1 MDALDRIK
9 RIGERW
15 FLTEPLLFAV
25 YCSHEFVENNSID
38 VPMRTG
44 NMKVEFSPK
53 VLDKIADD
61 VLQEYLK
68 VEMFRILLKHPYQR
82 QPPFAEKAL
91 LTCASNIT
99 IADVYD
105 VSREVKKQMS
115 GMEMKFPRGLCF
127 EEYYNLLKQ
136 NATPNSGKSGGEQ
149 KTDSGSGQ
157 GEGGQGENGEGDK
170 SGQGG
175 GGTDSNDTGAGESS
189 QDGNASSNS
198 GAQGNSGGGSGQ
210 DSRGSS
216 GQNGGGS
223 SGKSRGNKGAGTP
236 QQSQANLDAQ
246 VSELWDEDEAACCD
260 INGFIENAQACN
272 TWGTIP
278 GKLQGLIKA
287 SLKVDMDYRKML
299 SLFKTSV
306 ISSRRRLTR
315 MRPNRRA
322 GFDAMGSR
330 YELSTNLLIA
340 VDVSG
345 SVTDK
350 SLQFFFSV
358 INRLFKYGIEKLDVL
373 QFDAAI
379 QGEPEPLKK
388 ARRTV
393 KIMGR
398 GGTSFQPAADYYCE
412 HPEYDGLIYFTD
424 GYAPPPVFNTKR
436 PIDVLWVICSK
447 QCYAENA
454 EWIRKI
460 KRNRVTFIPRSE

>member
-1 MDALDRIK
+1 MNVIERIK
-9 RIGERW
+9 KIGERW

-25 YCSHEFVENNSID
+25 YCSHEFVENSAIE

-53 VLDKIADD
+53 ILDRIADD
-61 VLQEYLK
+61 VLAEYMK
-68 VEMFRILLKHPYQR
+68 IEMFRILLKHPYQR
-82 QPPFAEKAL
+82 QPSFAAKAL
-91 LTCASNIT
+91 LTMASNVT
-99 IADVYD
+99 IADVYE
-105 VSREVKKQMS
+105 VSPAVKKQMS
-115 GMEMKFPRGLCF
+115 GTEQKLPSGLCF
-127 EEYYNLLKQ
+127 EEYYNLLLQ
-136 NATPNSGKSGGEQ
+136 SATPNSGKFGGESQ
-149 KTDSGSGQ
+149 KTDSGSGR
-157 GEGGQGENGEGDK
+157 GDK
-170 SGQGG
+170 SGQDGDGSGSGSRGKSGG
-175 GGTDSNDTGAGESS
+175 NGNQEGCQSGQQGG
-189 QDGNASSNS
+189 DGS
-198 GAQGNSGGGSGQ
+198 GADSGDASG

-216 GQNGGGS
+216 GRNGGGS
-223 SGKSRGNKGAGTP
+223 GGKGSGASGNSGASN
-236 QQSQANLDAQ
+236 SQEHRDSQ
-246 VSELWDEDEAACCD
+246 ISELWEENEEACCN
-260 INGFIENAQACN
+260 INEFIEVATASNN
-272 TWGTIP
+272 WGSVA

-315 MRPNRRA
+315 MRPNRRS

-345 SVTDK
+345 SVTDR

-358 INRLFKYGIEKLDVL
+358 INRLFKYGVEKLDVL
-373 QFDAAI
+373 QFDVQI
-379 QGEPEPLKK
+379 QGEIEPLKK
-388 ARRTV
+388 ARKTV

-424 GYAPPPVFNTKR
+424 GYAPPPKFNTKR
-436 PIDVLWVICSK
+436 PIDVLWVLCSR
-447 QCYAENA
+447 QCYMANSA
-454 EWIRKI
+454 WIRKI

>member
-1 MDALDRIK
+1 MNAIDRIK
-9 RIGERW
+9 KIGERW

-25 YCSHEFVENNSID
+25 YCSHEFVENNSIE

-44 NMKVEFSPK
+44 NMKIEFSPK
-53 VLDKIADD
+53 ILDRIADD
-61 VLQEYLK
+61 VLAEYMK
-68 VEMFRILLKHPYQR
+68 IEMFRILLKHPYQR
-82 QPPFAEKAL
+82 QPPFAAKAL
-91 LTCASNIT
+91 LTMASNIT

-105 VSREVKKQMS
+105 VSREVKKRMS
-115 GMEMKFPRGLCF
+115 GTEQKLPSGLCF
-127 EEYYNLLKQ
+127 EEYYNLLLQ
-136 NATPNSGKSGGEQ
+136 SATPNSGKSGGESQ
-149 KTDSGSGQ
+149 KTDSGPGQGDKSEQ
-157 GEGGQGENGEGDK
+157 GEGGQDGNG

-175 GGTDSNDTGAGESS
+175 DGES
-189 QDGNASSNS
+189 G
-198 GAQGNSGGGSGQ
+198 
-210 DSRGSS
+210 GSS
-216 GQNGGGS
+216 GQNNHGSSGRDGGGS
-223 SGKSRGNKGAGTP
+223 GGKGSGASGNSGAGN
-236 QQSQANLDAQ
+236 SQEHRNSQ
-246 VSELWDEDEAACCD
+246 ISELWEDNEEACCS
-260 INGFIENAQACN
+260 INEFIEVATASNN
-272 TWGTIP
+272 WGTVA

-315 MRPNRRA
+315 MRPNRRS

-345 SVTDK
+345 SVTDR

-358 INRLFKYGIEKLDVL
+358 INRLFKYGVEKLDVL
-373 QFDAAI
+373 QFDAQI
-379 QGEPEPLKK
+379 QGEIEPLKK
-388 ARRTV
+388 ARKTV

-436 PIDVLWVICSK
+436 PIDVLWVICSR
-447 QCYAENA
+447 QCYAENST
-454 EWIRKI
+454 WIRKI

>member
-1 MDALDRIK
+1 MNALDRIK
-9 RIGERW
+9 KIGERW

-53 VLDKIADD
+53 ILDRIADD
-61 VLQEYLK
+61 VLAEYMK
-68 VEMFRILLKHPYQR
+68 IEMFRILLKHPYQR
-82 QPPFAEKAL
+82 QPSFAAKAL
-91 LTCASNIT
+91 LTMASNVT
-99 IADVYD
+99 IADVYK
-105 VSREVKKQMS
+105 VPPAVKKQMS
-115 GMEMKFPRGLCF
+115 GAELKLPSGLCF
-127 EEYYNLLKQ
+127 EEYYNLLLQ
-136 NATPNSGKSGGEQ
+136 NTAPNSGKSGDEPQ
-149 KTDSGSGQ
+149 KTDSGSGR
-157 GEGGQGENGEGDK
+157 GDK
-170 SGQGG
+170 SGQGEG
-175 GGTDSNDTGAGESS
+175 GRDGDDSGA
-189 QDGNASSNS
+189 SNS
-198 GAQGNSGGGSGQ
+198 QEHR
-210 DSRGSS
+210 DS
-216 GQNGGGS
+216 QI
-223 SGKSRGNKGAGTP
+223 
-236 QQSQANLDAQ
+236 
-246 VSELWDEDEAACCD
+246 SELWEENEEACCN
-260 INGFIENAQACN
+260 INEFIEVATASNN
-272 TWGTIP
+272 WGSVA

-315 MRPNRRA
+315 MRPNRRS

-345 SVTDK
+345 SVTDR

-358 INRLFKYGIEKLDVL
+358 INRLFKYGVEKLDVL
-373 QFDAAI
+373 QFDAQI
-379 QGEPEPLKK
+379 QGEIEPLKK
-388 ARRTV
+388 ARKTV

-436 PIDVLWVICSK
+436 PIDVLWVICSR
-447 QCYAENA
+447 QCYMANSA
-454 EWIRKI
+454 WIRKI
-460 KRNRVTFIPRSE
+460 KRNRVTFIPRNE

>member
-1 MDALDRIK
+1 MNAIDRIK
-9 RIGERW
+9 KIGERW

-25 YCSHEFVENNSID
+25 YCSHEFVENSAIE

-53 VLDKIADD
+53 ILDKIADD
-61 VLQEYLK
+61 VLAEYMK
-68 VEMFRILLKHPYQR
+68 IEMFRILLKHPYQR
-82 QPPFAEKAL
+82 QPPFAAKAL
-91 LTCASNIT
+91 LTMASNIT

-115 GMEMKFPRGLCF
+115 GTEQKLPDGLCF
-127 EEYYNLLKQ
+127 EEYYNLLLQ
-136 NATPNSGKSGGEQ
+136 SATPNSGKSGGESQ

-157 GEGGQGENGEGDK
+157 GDKSEQGEGGQDGNG

-175 GGTDSNDTGAGESS
+175 DGES
-189 QDGNASSNS
+189 G
-198 GAQGNSGGGSGQ
+198 
-210 DSRGSS
+210 GSS
-216 GQNGGGS
+216 GQNNHGSSGRDGGGS
-223 SGKSRGNKGAGTP
+223 GGKGSGASGNSGAGN
-236 QQSQANLDAQ
+236 SQEHRDSQ
-246 VSELWDEDEAACCD
+246 ISELWEDNEEACCS
-260 INGFIENAQACN
+260 INEFIEVATASSN
-272 TWGTIP
+272 WGTVA

-306 ISSRRRLTR
+306 ISSKRRLTR
-315 MRPNRRA
+315 MRPNRRS

-345 SVTDK
+345 SVTDR

-358 INRLFKYGIEKLDVL
+358 INRLFKYGVEKLDVL
-373 QFDAAI
+373 QFDAQI
-379 QGEPEPLKK
+379 QGEIEPLKK
-388 ARRTV
+388 ARKTV

-398 GGTSFQPAADYYCE
+398 GGTSFQPAADYYCD

-436 PIDVLWVICSK
+436 PIDVLWVICSR
-447 QCYAENA
+447 QCYAENST
-454 EWIRKI
+454 WIRKI